1 MNKFVAL
8 AIVSAAVATGALSGV
23 AEAATYQ
30 AAKVFEGRNAT
41 VLSTDNS
48 STAIRA
54 QVEGNARSTR

>member
-30 AAKVFEGRNAT
+30 PAKVYEGRNAT
-41 VLSTDNS
+41 VVTTDNS
-48 STAIRA
+48 ATAIRE
-54 QVEGNARSTR
+54 QVEGNARSTK